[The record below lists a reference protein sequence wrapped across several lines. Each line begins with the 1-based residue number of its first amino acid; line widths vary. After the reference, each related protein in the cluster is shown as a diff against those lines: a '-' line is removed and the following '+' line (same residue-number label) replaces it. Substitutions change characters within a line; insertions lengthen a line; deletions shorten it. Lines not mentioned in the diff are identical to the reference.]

1 MKVRTERPSLGPLLQ
16 KFFCEWLVAQRDV
29 SPRTVASYR
38 DTFRLLLRYAHRH
51 TGRSPTALSLAD
63 IDERLVLGF
72 LDHLEKDRRNSPRSR
87 NVRLVAI
94 RSFLHFASY
103 RDPAALQSIQRALR
117 IPMKRF
123 ERPLLGFLS
132 RDEMDAV
139 VAAPDRSTWSGRRDH
154 AMFSAFYNTGARVS
168 EVVAIK
174 VGDVD
179 LGRQPRVRVHGK
191 GRKERAVPLWK
202 PTAALLTDWLRD
214 TRRDLDAPLFP
225 NRAGEQMSRAG
236 VEDRLRIAVAKASA
250 SFPSLRGRRISPHT
264 IRHTTAMHLLQA
276 GVDLT
281 VVAMWLG
288 HESPS
293 TTHGYVEADLAM
305 KERALNKMQP
315 PKNRRRRFRASD
327 DLLTFLDSL

>member
-1 MKVRTERPSLGPLLQ
+1 MKVRMARPNLGPLLQ
-16 KFFCEWLVAQRDV
+16 QFFCEWLVAQRDV

-38 DTFRLLLRYAHRH
+38 DTFRLLLRYAHVH
-51 TGRSPTALSLAD
+51 TGKPPTALGLAD

-72 LDHLEKDRRNSPRSR
+72 LDHLEKERRNSPRSR

-103 RDPAALQSIQRALR
+103 GDPAALQSIQRALA
-117 IPMKRF
+117 IPMKLF

-132 RDEMDAV
+132 REEMDAV

-168 EVVAIK
+168 EVIALK

-179 LGRQPRVRVHGK
+179 LGRHARVRVHGK

-202 PTAALLTDWLRD
+202 ATAALLSDWLRD

-236 VEDRLRIAVAKASA
+236 VEDRLRIAVATASS
-250 SFPSLRGRRISPHT
+250 SFPSLRGRRVSPHT

-293 TTHGYVEADLAM
+293 TTHGYIEADLAM
-305 KERALNKMQP
+305 KERALNQMQA
-315 PKNRRRRFRASD
+315 PKDRRRRFRASD